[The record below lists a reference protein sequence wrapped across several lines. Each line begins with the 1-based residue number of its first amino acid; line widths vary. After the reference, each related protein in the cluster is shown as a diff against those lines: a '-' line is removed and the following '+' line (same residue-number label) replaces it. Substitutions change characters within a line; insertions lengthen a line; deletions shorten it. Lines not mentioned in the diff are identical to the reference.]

1 MQRSNHNCKPRHSPP
16 GSRNSSTSRRK
27 HGRDGDKTQRAW
39 WPVLFVIHV
48 VVVVVVLVLGVI
60 YCRRTG
66 AVPAPEPPKPS
77 PVPDPE
83 LVRICNHHHKIY
95 NLQPYYTE
103 NLDLFEVLGL
113 DSRSPV
119 FGASKRNGR
128 ATAQDD
134 ARAEEVIQDAIMV
147 QVERNLDGKRGRD
160 GNGNGNSR
168 AAAAL
173 RRIMVDT
180 GLLLQNAT
188 IRKLYIDGFVPV
200 KEKSR
205 NRGSEKW
212 LGGVCNNF

>member
-16 GSRNSSTSRRK
+16 GSRNSSTSRK
-27 HGRDGDKTQRAW
+27 THGRDGNDKTQRARW
-39 WPVLFVIHV
+39 SVLFVMHV
-48 VVVVVVLVLGVI
+48 LVVVLVLGVI

-113 DSRSPV
+113 DGRSPV

-134 ARAEEVIQDAIMV
+134 TRAEDVIQDAIMV

-160 GNGNGNSR
+160 SKGNGR

-188 IRKLYIDGFVPV
+188 IRKLYIDGFLPV